1 MAWPGRWIDSLRQ
14 RGVITRT
21 NVIWIQPNG
30 VPQRTTLGR
39 GGAQPRDDDGSL
51 GYWGRRR
58 KKFQSAMHF
67 LDARIEINGMN
78 KTQRLVHFA
87 LKVLYLPIFLPK
99 LLAQIFP
106 RQKCAACGPNPV

>member
-1 MAWPGRWIDSLRQ
+1 MERGVNARVLGMGRRGQFLRVSQQPSVPGWMAWPGRCIDSLRQ

-58 KKFQSAMHF
+58 KKFQSPMHF
-67 LDARIEINGMN
+67 LDARI
-78 KTQRLVHFA
+78 
-87 LKVLYLPIFLPK
+87 
-99 LLAQIFP
+99 
-106 RQKCAACGPNPV
+106 